1 MPYNFDYSDR
11 KPHRIYSLMRPFAN
25 ILLKARYKI
34 VYIGQE
40 NLPEGGGYIIAAN
53 HITALDPVM
62 ISVGCKIPL
71 HFMAKSEVFKF
82 KPIGWAMTQLNAF
95 PVDRSK
101 FDENAINY
109 AINIVNDG
117 NVLGIFPEGT
127 RSPDFTPQKGKGG
140 TCYIAKVCKC
150 DVVPVSIYTSDRAKA
165 GTKITIRFG
174 QPIRHE
180 ELHFDPESTKM
191 KDLRHATNLIMER
204 INELWRLGHGD

>member
-1 MPYNFDYSDR
+1 
-11 KPHRIYSLMRPFAN
+11 
-25 ILLKARYKI
+25 
-34 VYIGQE
+34 
-40 NLPEGGGYIIAAN
+40 
-53 HITALDPVM
+53 
-62 ISVGCKIPL
+62 
-71 HFMAKSEVFKF
+71 MAKSEVFRF
-82 KPIGWAMTQLNAF
+82 KPIGWVMTQLNAF

-101 FDENAINY
+101 FDEDAINY

-174 QPIRHE
+174 KPIRHE